1 LPKNS
6 IMPNESIF
14 DIAEGVG
21 ALAPDLIDLVENTR
35 GDLQAGL
42 GGGAFNGLQRGL
54 RGIEYDAAPRALDLT
69 EEAMFDEVSLGGI
82 RRIMGDAQTQAET
95 L

>member
-1 LPKNS
+1 
-6 IMPNESIF
+6 MPNESIF